1 MREFVDEYLS
11 LILEVVIMTLFVDVM
26 LSVTKMFLMIQC
38 IIEEVMTGR
47 VTVK

>member
-26 LSVTKMFLMIQC
+26 LSVTKMFLMI
-38 IIEEVMTGR
+38 
-47 VTVK
+47 